1 MARALLEGAELEAA
15 VSALNGWSVEDGKL
29 RKEYVF
35 KDFVEAFAFMAA
47 AALCA
52 ERKNHHP
59 EWFNVYRTVRVDL
72 STHDAGGITTWDI
85 ELAAEFDAV
94 AGRSG

>member
-1 MARALLEGAELEAA
+1 MSSDAIE
-15 VSALNGWSVEDGKL
+15 SALETLDGWTVVDGKL
-29 RKEYVF
+29 HKEYVF
-35 KDFVEAFAFMAA
+35 EDFVEAFAFMSG

-72 STHDAGGITTWDI
+72 ATHDAGGITEWDI
-85 ELAAEFDAV
+85 ELAREFDAV
-94 AGRSG
+94 AARG

>member
-1 MARALLEGAELEAA
+1 MTDRTLLTGAELEAA
-15 VSALNGWSVEDGKL
+15 VAELEGWTVVDGKL
-29 RKEYVF
+29 HKEYTF
-35 KDFVEAFAFMAA
+35 DDFVQAFAFMTA

-59 EWFNVYRTVRVDL
+59 EWFNVYRTVRVNL

-85 ELAAEFDAV
+85 ELAGEFDAV
-94 AGRSG
+94 AR

>member
-1 MARALLEGAELEAA
+1 MARELLADGALEQAVAELD
-15 VSALNGWSVEDGKL
+15 GWTVEDGKL
-29 RKEYVF
+29 HKEYVF
-35 KDFVEAFAFMAA
+35 PDFVGAFSFMTA

-72 STHDAGGITTWDI
+72 STHDLGGISTWDV
-85 ELAAEFDAV
+85 ELAREFDAL
-94 AGRSG
+94 AG

>member
-1 MARALLEGAELEAA
+1 MARSLLEGPALESAVAELD
-15 VSALNGWSVEDGKL
+15 GWSVVDGKL
-29 RKEYVF
+29 HKEYVF
-35 KDFVEAFAFMAA
+35 KDFVEAFAFMTAG
-47 AALCA
+47 ALCA

-85 ELAAEFDAV
+85 ELASDFDTA
-94 AGRSG
+94 AGRTA

>member
-1 MARALLEGAELEAA
+1 MTDRSPLTGADLQAAVAELD
-15 VSALNGWSVEDGKL
+15 GWSVRDGKL
-29 RKEYVF
+29 HKEYVF
-35 KDFVEAFAFMAA
+35 DDFVQAFAFMTA

-72 STHDAGGITTWDI
+72 STHDVGGITMWDI
-85 ELAAEFDAV
+85 ELARDLDAV
-94 AGRSG
+94 AA

>member
-1 MARALLEGAELEAA
+1 MTVRELLTGAALEEA
-15 VSALNGWSVEDGKL
+15 VETLDGWSLEEGKL
-29 RKEYVF
+29 HKEYVF
-35 KDFVEAFAFMAA
+35 SDFVEAFAFMTA

-72 STHDAGGITTWDI
+72 STHDAGGITTWDV
-85 ELAAEFDAV
+85 ELASEFDAL
-94 AGRSG
+94 AR

>member
-1 MARALLEGAELEAA
+1 VTPRTLLDGDDLASA
-15 VSALNGWSVEDGKL
+15 VSTLTGWSVEEGKL
-29 RKEYVF
+29 HKEYVF
-35 KDFVEAFAFMAA
+35 TDFVQAFAFMTA

-85 ELAAEFDAV
+85 ELAGEFDEI
-94 AGRSG
+94 AGD

>member
-1 MARALLEGAELEAA
+1 MARPKALDQDRLAEA
-15 VSALNGWSVEDGKL
+15 VAGLDGWTVVDGKL
-29 RKEYVF
+29 RKEYQF
-35 KDFVEAFAFMAA
+35 GDFVEAFSFMTA

-72 STHDAGGITTWDI
+72 MTHDAGGITELDL
-85 ELAAEFDAV
+85 ELAREMDAL
-94 AGRSG
+94 AG

>member
-1 MARALLEGAELEAA
+1 MARELLTGDALQEAVDGLEGWL
-15 VSALNGWSVEDGKL
+15 VQDGKL
-29 RKEYVF
+29 HKEYVF
-35 KDFVEAFAFMAA
+35 ADFVEAFAFMSG

-85 ELAAEFDAV
+85 ELAGEFDGLAAR
-94 AGRSG
+94 AG

>member
-1 MARALLEGAELEAA
+1 MSAQELLSGAELEAA
-15 VSALNGWSVEDGKL
+15 VESLDGWAVVNAKL
-29 RKEYVF
+29 HKEYVF
-35 KDFVEAFAFMAA
+35 RDFVEAFAFMTA

-72 STHDAGGITTWDI
+72 ATHDAGGITMWDV
-85 ELAAEFDAV
+85 ELAREFDA
-94 AGRSG
+94 AA

>member
-1 MARALLEGAELEAA
+1 MTTQKLLAGAELEAA
-15 VSALNGWSVEDGKL
+15 VESLDGWLVVDAKL
-29 RKEYVF
+29 HKEYVF
-35 KDFVEAFAFMAA
+35 RDFVEAFAFMTA

-72 STHDAGGITTWDI
+72 TTHDAGGITMWDV
-85 ELAAEFDAV
+85 ELAQEFDA
-94 AGRSG
+94 AARR

>member
-1 MARALLEGAELEAA
+1 MARELLTGTALDEAVA
-15 VSALNGWSVEDGKL
+15 SLDGWTVKDGRL
-29 RKEYVF
+29 HKEYVF
-35 KDFVEAFAFMAA
+35 EDFVAAFAFMAG

-72 STHDAGGITTWDI
+72 NTHDLGGITTWDV
-85 ELAAEFDAV
+85 ELAREFDAV
-94 AGRSG
+94 AG